1 MKDKLTQHKDIFN
14 LITKSILAGALI
26 ALAGLIYLKTE
37 NKIVGS
43 FLFSLGLYAVLEYQG
58 KLFTGMIGNVNSKQ
72 AVLECVLALTFNLL
86 AVICIGL
93 IFRFTLGENL
103 VFDTIVSQSWSQ
115 VLIKSCVCGGL
126 IHIACTIYKSTKNPL
141 IIVLCVMAFILS
153 GSLHSIACG
162 FYLTLGNISWKAI
175 LYLFIIIIGNSIGAL
190 GIRLLI
196 KSNK

>member
-1 MKDKLTQHKDIFN
+1 MKDIRINKDIVN
-14 LITKSILAGALI
+14 LITKSVLAGVLI
-26 ALAGLIYLKTE
+26 ALAGLIYLKVD
-37 NKIVGS
+37 NKIIGS

-72 AVLECVLALTFNLL
+72 TALDCVLALIFNLL

-93 IFRFTLGENL
+93 IVRLTLGENL
-103 VFDTIVSQSWSQ
+103 VFDTIVSQSWYQ
-115 VLIKSCVCGGL
+115 VLIKSCVCGCL
-126 IHIACTIYKSTKNPL
+126 IHLACTIYKSTKNPL

-162 FYLTLGNISWKAI
+162 FYLTLGNISWKAV
-175 LYLFIIIIGNSIGAL
+175 LYFFIIIIGNSIGAL

-196 KSNK
+196 GGNK